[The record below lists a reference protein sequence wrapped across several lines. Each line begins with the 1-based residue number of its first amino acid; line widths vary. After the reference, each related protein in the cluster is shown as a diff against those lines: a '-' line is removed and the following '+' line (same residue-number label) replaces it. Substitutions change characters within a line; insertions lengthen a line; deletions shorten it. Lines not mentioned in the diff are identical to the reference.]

1 MGYSSFGKTTRQA
14 GAVIPLIALAI
25 YLLLFSLLPA
35 ESKNV
40 ATTLSILPIIAVGW
54 TFGLRAGVVAAVL
67 SVPLN
72 TVLLNLAGQPGW
84 DVLIRTGGGALGTIA
99 LIAAGAAVGR
109 LSDLWGRLEKEVA
122 ERQRIEEKLR
132 ERTAERNEAKLI
144 GFLNALPIA
153 VIVVGSDTK
162 LSYMNDLAMELY
174 NRGRTTEPPMG
185 PDHGRSLDEVLREIP
200 TYIIDGDPL
209 PLDRSPSLR
218 ALKGERVRL
227 DNVEVQLRAERVPL
241 EMLSVPIRDEN
252 GEVEFALTT
261 IQDIS
266 ERRRLED
273 TLSGIYT
280 LGRDLA
286 LIRNEDDIGRRVL
299 EEAHH
304 ILDFEAAGFGLA
316 DEQSG
321 ELIYGYSILGI
332 DEEDT
337 VLRLPLDGKE
347 SQSISAQVYRTGELM
362 NVPDVSKESLYNSG
376 RPGWD
381 GRSELCVPIRVGDRI
396 LGVLNAE
403 SRQLNR
409 FSRDDERLLQALA
422 DQCGVA
428 VENARLY
435 GELKQRLKE
444 QTALQNAVSAIA
456 SKVELDDVLSEIAN
470 RLGEA
475 IGSTS
480 VFICEYDKTRV
491 TSRVVAQYVGP
502 EANEKERGHIP
513 IGPISIPEFF
523 PGTLEKLRM
532 NEPAV
537 SYADDLELPEAQ
549 RQHYNDYDTLTSLF
563 IPMRIGGRLV
573 AYADLWDS
581 RMRREFTPQ
590 EIALC
595 EGIAQQAA
603 VAIENARLYA
613 QAQEELIERRRVEE
627 KLQLH
632 QEELEDLVMERTAK
646 LSEASERL
654 ATLNDASRVLGVA
667 SVDADQ
673 VHAAIHRAVSWLMP
687 AEIFSISVVDQD
699 MVEDVYAAG
708 IESRNIEPPYSVADT
723 FVDFMFRRGSSL
735 CIDDVQLL
743 DEANPLVAYVEANTR
758 SALAVLLPAGGQSMG
773 VMLAQSE
780 APDSYTEEDEK
791 ILEMLAAHAATA
803 LENAQLY
810 EVVQRSAADNERQRL
825 SRHLHDS
832 VTQSLYS
839 LALMTNGWAAMS
851 EKGELKNPVD
861 SFRQLE
867 ELSVQALS
875 EMRLLIHQLRPP
887 VLEETGLVGALQE
900 RLEAVEHRV
909 GLETKLLT
917 EGDVEGLPQQVEEEF
932 FHISQE
938 ALNNA
943 LRHADAS
950 NIQIRIE
957 VENGS
962 ARLAV
967 EDDGSGFDPSESNGG
982 LGLITMR
989 ERAESLGGDFKLTS
1003 DDDHGTVVEVR
1014 LELGSN

>member
-1 MGYSSFGKTTRQA
+1 MRYGSFGKITREA
-14 GAVIPLIALAI
+14 GVVVPLIATAI
-25 YLLLFSLLPA
+25 YLIVFIIVPP
-35 ESKNV
+35 ESKYA
-40 ATTLSILPIIAVGW
+40 ATTLSILPVIAVGW
-54 TFGLRAGVVAAVL
+54 TFGLRAALLAAVL
-67 SVPLN
+67 TIPIN
-72 TVLLNLAGQPGW
+72 TALVNAAGRPGW
-84 DVLIRTGGGALGTIA
+84 DALIRTGGGALGTIA
-99 LIAAGAAVGR
+99 LLAAGAAVGR

-122 ERQRIEEKLR
+122 ERQRIEEELR

-144 GFLNALPIA
+144 GFLNALPIG
-153 VIVVGSDTK
+153 VVVHARDTK
-162 LSYMNDLAMELY
+162 LQYVNHYALQLLGISPEKVNAEYSRILEEGIKQFPIYRSGANQSFTSVDTPVVRALEGEQVKDTDIELAIDG
-174 NRGRTTEPPMG
+174 GRIP
-185 PDHGRSLDEVLREIP
+185 LEVLA
-200 TYIIDGDPL
+200 
-209 PLDRSPSLR
+209 SPIFDDE
-218 ALKGERVRL
+218 G
-227 DNVEVQLRAERVPL
+227 EVQYAVTA
-241 EMLSVPIRDEN
+241 
-252 GEVEFALTT
+252 F
-261 IQDIS
+261 QDIS
-266 ERRRLED
+266 DRMRLEE
-273 TLSGIYT
+273 TLSAIYL

-286 LIRNEDDIGRRVL
+286 LIRDEDAIGRRVL
-299 EEAHH
+299 EEAHNL
-304 ILDFEAAGFGLA
+304 LDFEAAGFGLA
-316 DEQSG
+316 DEPSR
-321 ELIYGYSILGI
+321 EIIYGYSILGI

-347 SQSISAQVYRTGELM
+347 PQSISAQVYRTGELI
-362 NVPDVSKESLYNSG
+362 NVPDVSKESLYHPG

-381 GRSELCVPIRVGDRI
+381 GRSELCVPVRVGDRI

-409 FSRDDERLLQALA
+409 FSQDDERLVQALA

-435 GELKQRLKE
+435 GELQLRLKE

-456 SKVELDDVLSEIAN
+456 SKIELDDVLNEIAN

-475 IGSTS
+475 IDSTS
-480 VFICEYDKTRV
+480 VFICEYDKTLI

-502 EANEKERGHIP
+502 EANEKERGHTP
-513 IGPISIPEFF
+513 TGPISIPEFF
-523 PGTLEKLRM
+523 PGTLKNLRM
-532 NEPAV
+532 NEPVV

-581 RMRREFTPQ
+581 RVRREFSPQ
-590 EIALC
+590 EIELC
-595 EGIAQQAA
+595 GGIAQQAA

-627 KLQLH
+627 KLH
-632 QEELEDLVMERTAK
+632 VYQEELEDLVMERTAK

-667 SVDADQ
+667 SVDADR

-687 AEIFSISVVDQD
+687 AEIFSISVVDND
-699 MVEDVYAAG
+699 MVEDVYAVG
-708 IESRNIEPPYSVADT
+708 IKSRNIEAPYPVADT
-723 FVDFMFRRGSSL
+723 FVETMFRHGSSL
-735 CIDDVQLL
+735 RIDDVQLL
-743 DEANPLVAYVEANTR
+743 DEPNPIAADVEASTR
-758 SALAVLLPAGGQSMG
+758 SALAVLLPAGGQNMG

-780 APDSYTEEDEK
+780 TPEAYSEEDEK

-810 EVVQRSAADNERQRL
+810 QVVQRSAADKERQRL
-825 SRHLHDS
+825 ARHLHDS

-867 ELSVQALS
+867 GLSVQALS

-943 LRHADAS
+943 LRHADSS
-950 NIQIRIE
+950 NIRIRIE

-962 ARLAV
+962 ARLVV
-967 EDDGSGFDPSESNGG
+967 EDDGRGFDPLESNGG

-1003 DDDHGTVVEVR
+1003 NDDHGTVVEVR
-1014 LELGSN
+1014 LKLGTN

>member
-1 MGYSSFGKTTRQA
+1 VA
-14 GAVIPLIALAI
+14 G
-25 YLLLFSLLPA
+25 
-35 ESKNV
+35 E
-40 ATTLSILPIIAVGW
+40 
-54 TFGLRAGVVAAVL
+54 
-67 SVPLN
+67 
-72 TVLLNLAGQPGW
+72 
-84 DVLIRTGGGALGTIA
+84 D
-99 LIAAGAAVGR
+99 
-109 LSDLWGRLEKEVA
+109 
-122 ERQRIEEKLR
+122 
-132 ERTAERNEAKLI
+132 
-144 GFLNALPIA
+144 
-153 VIVVGSDTK
+153 
-162 LSYMNDLAMELY
+162 
-174 NRGRTTEPPMG
+174 EPYP
-185 PDHGRSLDEVLREIP
+185 R
-200 TYIIDGDPL
+200 
-209 PLDRSPSLR
+209 DRSPVER
-218 ALKGERVRL
+218 ALGGEQAKVDDMELSVDGR
-227 DNVEVQLRAERVPL
+227 RVPL
-241 EMLSVPIRDEN
+241 EVLASPIFDED
-252 GEVEFALTT
+252 GQVQFAIAA

-266 ERRRLED
+266 ERRRLEGS
-273 TLSGIYT
+273 LEAIYL
-280 LGRDLA
+280 LGRELA
-286 LIRNEDDIGRRVL
+286 LIRDEAAIGERVV

-304 ILDFEAAGFGLA
+304 LLEFEAAGFGLA
-316 DEQSG
+316 DEQSR
-321 ELIYGYSILGI
+321 EMIYGYSILGFN
-332 DEEDT
+332 EEDT
-337 VLRLPLDGKE
+337 VLRLPLDEK
-347 SQSISAQVYRTGELM
+347 QPKSISAKVYQTGVLM
-362 NVPDVSKESLYNSG
+362 NVPDVSKESLYHQG

-381 GRSELCVPIRVGDRI
+381 CRSELCVPIRVGDRI

-403 SRQLNR
+403 SQQLNR
-409 FSRDDERLLQALA
+409 FSRDDERLVQALA

-435 GELKQRLKE
+435 GALQQRLRE
-444 QTALQNAVSAIA
+444 QTALQHAVSSI
-456 SKVELDDVLSEIAN
+456 SSTIELDSVLNEIAKS
-470 RLGEA
+470 LGEA
-475 IGSTS
+475 IDSTS
-480 VFICEYDKTRV
+480 VFICDYDSTHI
-491 TSRVVAQYVGP
+491 TSRVVAQYVGS
-502 EANEKERGHIP
+502 EANDKERGPIP
-513 IGPISIPEFF
+513 AGAVSIPEFF
-523 PGTLEKLRM
+523 PGTLEKLRV
-532 NEPAV
+532 NQPAV
-537 SYADDLELPEAQ
+537 SYTNDPDLPEAQ
-549 RQHYNDYDTLTSLF
+549 RQHYNEYDTLTSLF

-581 RMRREFTPQ
+581 RTRREFSPQ

-673 VHAAIHRAVSWLMP
+673 VHSAIHRAVSWLLP
-687 AEIFSISVVDQD
+687 AEIFSISVVDHDQAV
-699 MVEDVYAAG
+699 VEDVYAVG
-708 IESRNIEPPYSVADT
+708 IESRNIEGPYPVADT
-723 FVDFMFRRGSSL
+723 FVDYMFRHGSSL
-735 CIDDVQLL
+735 CIDDVQML
-743 DEANPLVAYVEANTR
+743 EKANPLTKYVEANSR

-780 APDSYTEEDEK
+780 TPDSYTEEDEK

-803 LENAQLY
+803 LENAKLY
-810 EVVQRSAADNERQRL
+810 QVVQRSAADKERQRL
-825 SRHLHDS
+825 ARHLHDS

-867 ELSVQALS
+867 GLSVQALG

-909 GLETKLLT
+909 GLETNLLT
-917 EGDVEGLPQQVEEEF
+917 EGDLEGLPQQVEEEF

-943 LRHADAS
+943 LRHAEAS
-950 NIQIRIE
+950 NIQIRIV

-962 ARLAV
+962 ASLAV
-967 EDDGSGFDPSESNGG
+967 EDDGRGFDPAESNGG

-989 ERAESLGGDFKLTS
+989 ERAESLGGDFKLIS

-1014 LELGSN
+1014 LKLGSD